1 ACAILD
7 DASMVCW
14 GLDNN
19 GQLGNGDADN
29 DLRPTPVG
37 VVFPEGRE
45 PAQVDGGEAHTCAL
59 MKDGGVMCWGRDHV
73 GQLGDNGTNANQHEP
88 GSNAVLPDGRRA
100 TSISIGGHVSCAVL
114 DDGSLACWGE
124 NNLGQLGDNTTTR
137 RGVPTLAHLPDN
149 MTVIDVGVN
158 YHSTCVVYHNGSMGC
173 WGHDNYGR
181 LANGPN
187 EGSTLL
193 PSVINMSSGYVDVQ
207 VGQDHSCALLEDGIV
222 QCWGRSK
229 WGQSGTGTTANRG
242 EATAVDFTDAPFASV
257 FGPAPASWANDG
269 PLRMLLTSPDNGMW
283 DLNMGLPIGTEE
295 GAYSL
300 HIEAYT
306 IGGQRESYVIEDALT
321 VLERDRDGDGVGD
334 SEDAFPDDATEQS
347 DSDGDGVGDVA
358 DAFPDDATRSEVE
371 TSDDGVAADLGS
383 MDTLTIIG
391 AGVALLVLVLV
402 LGIVLGRRGGGGEPS
417 PPKPKKYAKAERKY

>member
-1 ACAILD
+1 
-7 DASMVCW
+7 
-14 GLDNN
+14 
-19 GQLGNGDADN
+19 
-29 DLRPTPVG
+29 
-37 VVFPEGRE
+37 
-45 PAQVDGGEAHTCAL
+45 
-59 MKDGGVMCWGRDHV
+59 MCWGRDHV

-158 YHSTCVVYHNGSMGC
+158 YHSTCVIYANGSMGC

-187 EGSTLL
+187 EGNTLL
-193 PSVINMSSGYVDVQ
+193 PSIINLSSGYVDVQ
-207 VGQDHSCALLEDGIV
+207 VGQDHSCALHEDGIV

-242 EATAVDFTDAPFASV
+242 EATPVDFTDAPFASA
-257 FGPAPASWANDG
+257 FGPAPAGWASDG
-269 PLRMLLTSPDNGMW
+269 ALRALLADSDNGMW

-300 HIEAYT
+300 HIAAYT

-334 SEDAFPDDATEQS
+334 SVDAFPDDATEQS

-371 TSDDGVAADLGS
+371 TSDDEAAADLAS
-383 MDTLTIIG
+383 ADTLTVIG

-402 LGIVLGRRGGGGEPS
+402 LGIVLGRRGGGGDDS
-417 PPKPKKYAKAERKY
+417 PPKPKKHAKVERKY